1 MTIEST
7 QAKPAVP
14 TDPTPDMMSNIRR
27 GAQQLLADVSH
38 QPLTFRIRAS
48 DVVVELEWTGRYGTE
63 DAEWKPALSAT
74 PAAGEAAPTMVTAD
88 GIEGILDI
96 CAPTVGT
103 FYRAP
108 EPGAAP
114 FVAEGDRIRRGQQ
127 IGILEAMKLM
137 IPLESEHDGELVAV
151 LVEDGTPVEY
161 GDKLFAFVPVATH

>member
-14 TDPTPDMMSNIRR
+14 TDPMPDVMSNIRR
-27 GAQQLLADVSH
+27 GAQQLLGDMSH

-48 DVVVELEWTGRYGTE
+48 DVVVELEWTGQYGTE
-63 DAEWKPALSAT
+63 DAEWKPVLNAA
-74 PAAGEAAPTMVTAD
+74 PAASEVAPATITAD
-88 GIEGILDI
+88 GIEGLTDI

-151 LVEDGTPVEY
+151 LVKDGTPVEY
-161 GDKLFAFVPVATH
+161 GDKLFAIVPATTQ